1 VNSHGDL
8 HRGSLP
14 DHSALSRGLTQ
25 RRFARRDFLSAA
37 GLGAGLV
44 GLSSVLG
51 GCGIEGSASRDV
63 ADRVD
68 WTDYWA
74 KQRST
79 GVLDFANWPLYIDSE
94 HGRSESL
101 DLFTKATGIQVNY
114 EPVIQ
119 GDAPFYATIE
129 PQLAASEATG
139 FDLAVITDGWY
150 LTQLINS
157 NFLVELDHAKLPN
170 FDKYASDLVRN
181 PNYDPGNRYSVTWQ
195 TGFTGIAYNT
205 QYIKREITSFN
216 DLADPAFKGY
226 VGMMSDTTDLGT
238 AALLRAGIDPSTST
252 PADWAQAAKWLDSQ
266 RPLVAGYYD
275 QSYIQHLENGDTW
288 ITQAWSG
295 DVFQANQS
303 GYPHLKF
310 VTPVE
315 GQAVWHDNMVI
326 LRQAA
331 NPLDALEWMNFYYT
345 PKIAGIV
352 EDWVNYVC
360 PVPDAQAYILDALDD
375 PTVAN
380 SPLVFPTKA
389 MNNNSHEYYVFK
401 DYDEYQQWNDIFNA
415 IIES

>member
-1 VNSHGDL
+1 MSTPARQPTSGASAR
-8 HRGSLP
+8 RGAPRRLP
-14 DHSALSRGLTQ
+14 
-25 RRFARRDFLSAA
+25 RRDFLTAA
-37 GLGAGLV
+37 GIVGA
-44 GLSSVLG
+44 SSLLAA
-51 GCGIEGSASRDV
+51 CGIEGSAAREG
-63 ADRVD
+63 ADRVN
-68 WTDYWA
+68 WTSYWA
-74 KQRST
+74 GQKKT
-79 GVLDFANWPLYIDSE
+79 GQLNFANWPLYIDSE
-94 HGRSESL
+94 HGKSESL
-101 DLFTKATGIQVNY
+101 ALFTQATGVQVNY

-139 FDLAVITDGWY
+139 FDLAVITNGWY
-150 LTQLINS
+150 LTELINS
-157 NFLVELDHAKLPN
+157 NFLVELDHAYLPN
-170 FDKYASDLVRN
+170 FATYASDLVRS
-181 PNYDPGNRYSVTWQ
+181 PNYDPGNKFSVTWQ

-205 QYIKREITSFN
+205 NYIKRPITSFN
-216 DLADPAFKGY
+216 DLADPAFSGY

-238 AALLRAGIDPSTST
+238 AALLRAGIEPGTSTS
-252 PADWAQAAKWLDSQ
+252 ADWKKSAKWLESQ
-266 RPLVAGYYD
+266 RSLVAGYYD

-295 DVFQANQS
+295 DVFQANLA

-331 NPLDALEWMNFYYT
+331 DPISALEWMNFYYT

-360 PVPDAQAYILDALDD
+360 PVPLAQDYILHTLDD
-375 PTVAN
+375 PVVAN
-380 SPLVFPTKA
+380 SPLVFPTKS
-389 MNNNSHEYYVFK
+389 MTDNSHEYYVFR
-401 DYDEYQQWNDIFNA
+401 DYDEYQEWNDIFNT

>member
-1 VNSHGDL
+1 
-8 HRGSLP
+8 
-14 DHSALSRGLTQ
+14 
-25 RRFARRDFLSAA
+25 
-37 GLGAGLV
+37 
-44 GLSSVLG
+44 
-51 GCGIEGSASRDV
+51 
-63 ADRVD
+63 
-68 WTDYWA
+68 
-74 KQRST
+74 
-79 GVLDFANWPLYIDSE
+79 
-94 HGRSESL
+94 
-101 DLFTKATGIQVNY
+101 
-114 EPVIQ
+114 
-119 GDAPFYATIE
+119 
-129 PQLAASEATG
+129 
-139 FDLAVITDGWY
+139 
-150 LTQLINS
+150 
-157 NFLVELDHAKLPN
+157 
-170 FDKYASDLVRN
+170 
-181 PNYDPGNRYSVTWQ
+181 
-195 TGFTGIAYNT
+195 
-205 QYIKREITSFN
+205 
-216 DLADPAFKGY
+216 
-226 VGMMSDTTDLGT
+226 
-238 AALLRAGIDPSTST
+238 
-252 PADWAQAAKWLDSQ
+252 
-266 RPLVAGYYD
+266 LVAGYYD